1 MAMLLAGRPTKL
13 SDLVREP
20 GALEEA
26 RRRTRAIAAKTR
38 ELAEERGILTGFLAI
53 GMASWAVRLPDG
65 RTAPRA
71 PAAPVLLRAC
81 TLRATGAAQGDYV
94 LDLGTD
100 LELNPVL
107 VHYLASEQGI
117 TLDEE
122 ALEAL
127 ATSGPTFD
135 PYPVYAALA
144 RGLRRRARLRR
155 DPAAGRRHVLVRQA
169 PDGGRPRG
177 PGRRPRRPR
186 RRGGPGRRP
195 RRPAGGALRAR
206 PEPGRPRR
214 PRARRARARR
224 RQQPAG
230 GHRGG
235 ALRLAPGRP
244 RPARHRQVADHRQP
258 DRHPRR
264 RRQAGA
270 VRRREARGHRRRRGP
285 ARPGRPGRPRARPAR
300 RCPRPPAGGA
310 RAGRRPRP
318 ARPARGHPRA
328 LRHRVARPGRLAGHR
343 ARDVAT
349 GRGRPAHRARALTAR
364 AT

>member
-1 MAMLLAGRPTKL
+1 MAAARAAWTRHLVDLGGRNTLLWYRDLPTGTLDLTTAHVGAMAMLLAGRPTKL

-107 VHYLASEQGI
+107 VHYLSSEQGI

-127 ATSGPTFD
+127 ATSGAD
-135 PYPVYAALA
+135 
-144 RGLRRRARLRR
+144 LRPL
-155 DPAAGRRHVLVRQA
+155 
-169 PDGGRPRG
+169 
-177 PGRRPRRPR
+177 PGRTRPW
-186 RRGGPGRRP
+186 
-195 RRPAGGALRAR
+195 
-206 PEPGRPRR
+206 
-214 PRARRARARR
+214 
-224 RQQPAG
+224 
-230 GHRGG
+230 
-235 ALRLAPGRP
+235 P
-244 RPARHRQVADHRQP
+244 RPAP
-258 DRHPRR
+258 P
-264 RRQAGA
+264 
-270 VRRREARGHRRRRGP
+270 
-285 ARPGRPGRPRARPAR
+285 
-300 RCPRPPAGGA
+300 CPTSR
-310 RAGRRPRP
+310 
-318 ARPARGHPRA
+318 
-328 LRHRVARPGRLAGHR
+328 
-343 ARDVAT
+343 
-349 GRGRPAHRARALTAR
+349 
-364 AT
+364 